1 MRYVDNV
8 LLSTVLEGVLG
19 VEVVNV
25 TCSRML
31 RRERCA
37 VDGDGEC
44 SRSGGG

>member
-1 MRYVDNV
+1 M
-8 LLSTVLEGVLG
+8 LSTVMESVLG

-37 VDGDGEC
+37 VDGVGEC
-44 SRSGGG
+44 SGSGGG